1 MTFLAWSSGQGVRI
15 SANNR
20 ALDPDCLLTRQM
32 RKKAQCD
39 WKKQRRIEKTSFTFL
54 WQSVNRRVY
63 QQISN
68 KDVDIRGEALHFM
81 QQQSEIRRRN
91 LWSFVTHLDT
101 WNKITPSSLLLKLLY
116 NLPHQHNFSTS
127 MGQNLSPTF
136 SVPPWLYS
144 AKSNRIHCFLY
155 FCVSSG
161 YKSRRLTWVLWC
173 ERWHN
178 YRYVT
183 RKSGDW
189 GYQSPNVKLVKQVI
203 CHSQSAN

>member
-1 MTFLAWSSGQGVRI
+1 M
-15 SANNR
+15 
-20 ALDPDCLLTRQM
+20 
-32 RKKAQCD
+32 
-39 WKKQRRIEKTSFTFL
+39 

-68 KDVDIRGEALHFM
+68 KDVDIRGETLHFM
-81 QQQSEIRRRN
+81 QQQSKLQRWN
-91 LWSFVTHLDT
+91 LWSFLTHLDT

-127 MGQNLSPTF
+127 MGQNLYPTF
-136 SVPPWLYS
+136 IVPPWLYR
-144 AKSNRIHCFLY
+144 AKSNRKRCFLH
-155 FCVSSG
+155 FSVSSG
-161 YKSRRLTWVLWC
+161 YKSRRLTRILWC

-189 GYQSPNVKLVKQVI
+189 GYRSPNVKLVKQAI

>member
-1 MTFLAWSSGQGVRI
+1 MEGYISKFQIKMLTSEVKLYTSCNNKANFSVEISEVFLLI
-15 SANNR
+15 ST
-20 ALDPDCLLTRQM
+20 L
-32 RKKAQCD
+32 
-39 WKKQRRIEKTSFTFL
+39 
-54 WQSVNRRVY
+54 
-63 QQISN
+63 
-68 KDVDIRGEALHFM
+68 
-81 QQQSEIRRRN
+81 
-91 LWSFVTHLDT
+91 

-116 NLPHQHNFSTS
+116 NLPHQDNFSTS

-144 AKSNRIHCFLY
+144 AKSNRIRCFLY
-155 FCVSSG
+155 FSVSSG
-161 YKSRRLTWVLWC
+161 YKSRRLTRVLWC

-189 GYQSPNVKLVKQVI
+189 GYRSPNVKLVKQAI